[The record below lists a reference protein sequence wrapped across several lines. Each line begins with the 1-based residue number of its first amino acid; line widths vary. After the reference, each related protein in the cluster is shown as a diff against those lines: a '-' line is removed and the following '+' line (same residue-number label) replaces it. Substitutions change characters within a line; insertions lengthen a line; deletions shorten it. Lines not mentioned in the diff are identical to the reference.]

1 MFFMPF
7 KRRPKKQQSKIFK
20 LGSNVIG
27 RWQSIEN
34 LNRRRII
41 LMSDIIKGS
50 SNIFEDLGFDRQ
62 EAANL
67 KIRADLMLDLRKFIR
82 SKNWT
87 QAEAAMFFGETQPR
101 ISNLMNGDIER
112 FAIDKLVQ
120 MLSQAGMDVRVLVT
134 AKANR

>member
-1 MFFMPF
+1 
-7 KRRPKKQQSKIFK
+7 
-20 LGSNVIG
+20 
-27 RWQSIEN
+27 
-34 LNRRRII
+34 
-41 LMSDIIKGS
+41 MSDVIKGS
-50 SNIFEDLGFDRQ
+50 SNIFEDLGFDSQ

-67 KIRADLMLDLRKFIR
+67 KIRADLMLDLRQFIR
-82 SKNWT
+82 SKKWT
-87 QAEAAMFFGETQPR
+87 QAEAAIFFGETQPR

>member
-1 MFFMPF
+1 M
-7 KRRPKKQQSKIFK
+7 
-20 LGSNVIG
+20 SNIV
-27 RWQSIEN
+27 
-34 LNRRRII
+34 
-41 LMSDIIKGS
+41 KGS
-50 SNIFEDLGFDRQ
+50 SNIFEDLGFDNQ

-101 ISNLMNGDIER
+101 ISNLMNGDIDR

-134 AKANR
+134 SKAK